1 MPDKTEMP
9 ESLTLFSEWLKD
21 HAQGHANDEI
31 TLDLADAVE
40 STRVHNKPSEVTIKV
55 KIEPAGGHGRQVTT
69 AVTSTAK
76 LAKGDPEVS
85 IFYTG
90 ENGSLHRDDPF
101 EPKLRPEFRIG
112 YTFIRPEVV
121 LDHAFMAIVGQVT
134 ENIAGLV
141 LEAPAP

>member
-69 AVTSTAK
+69 AVTSVAK

-101 EPKLRPEFRIG
+101 EPKLVAIEIPADRNGPAISVDPATG
-112 YTFIRPEVV
+112 VV
-121 LDHAFMAIVGQVT
+121 ITPGDAAD
-134 ENIAGLV
+134 E
-141 LEAPAP
+141 